1 MSHHAGMSH
10 EVPMSPHSP
19 PSHEAASRAAARLLE
34 VRTVE
39 IVSGRGRSI
48 TVSNVR
54 CPVRGRSAAVE
65 ECGHCGASD
74 GVARDA
80 LARGEWLRCRAEA
93 GDAVDGGERQHG
105 QVRDAMRAASLALR
119 PGVTRGVAADA
130 LRAHGQGAAPVVD
143 GEGRPVGFVGEAD
156 LLRARSGARVA
167 DAMARVALAVAETA
181 PVGRAA
187 ALMASHRL
195 DRLSV
200 VSADGVVV
208 GTISALDLVGWLAGA
223 GGPFSD
229 GADGGQELTPQ

>member
-1 MSHHAGMSH
+1 MSH
-10 EVPMSPHSP
+10 EATMSPP
-19 PSHEAASRAAARLLE
+19 APSGDEAESRAAARLLE

-48 TVSNVR
+48 TLSNVR
-54 CPVRGRSAAVE
+54 CPVRGRSAAVD
-65 ECGHCGASD
+65 ECGHCGSSD

-80 LARGEWLRCRAEA
+80 LARGGWLRCRAET
-93 GDAVDGGERQHG
+93 GDAADVGERQRG
-105 QVRDAMRAASLALR
+105 QVRDAMRSASLALR

-130 LRAHGQGAAPVVD
+130 LRAHGQCAAPVVD
-143 GEGRPVGFVGEAD
+143 GDGRPVGFVAEAE
-156 LLRARSGARVA
+156 LLRARPGARVA
-167 DAMARVALAVAETA
+167 DAMVRVALSVAETA

-200 VSADGVVV
+200 VSADGAVV

-229 GADGGQELTPQ
+229 GVDGGQELTPQ